1 MGEGSTGTVAGAE
14 QRKKRIAVVGGTA
27 LGGLL
32 DQGTSVEEAVREVM
46 DLDSPPKPHL
56 LKALACF
63 TSDPD
68 DRALLLLLGSA
79 ANGGKV
85 GCWAQEGGRGEG
97 GRQWWWSR

>member
-1 MGEGSTGTVAGAE
+1 MEAGSTGTAAGAE

-32 DQGTSVEEAVREVM
+32 EQGSSVEGAVREVM

-56 LKALACF
+56 LKALASF

-68 DRALLLLLGSA
+68 DRALLSLLGSA

-85 GCWAQEGGRGEG
+85 GCWAQ
-97 GRQWWWSR
+97 